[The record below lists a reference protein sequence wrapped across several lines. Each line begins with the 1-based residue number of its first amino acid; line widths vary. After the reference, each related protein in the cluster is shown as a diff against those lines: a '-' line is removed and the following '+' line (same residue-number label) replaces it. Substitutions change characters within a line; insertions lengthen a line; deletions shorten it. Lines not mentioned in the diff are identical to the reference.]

1 MPCYLYKFP
10 REERAAA
17 MVKIACTKPQSSRLI
32 QALEQLESPEWGDQL
47 GDRGGHDLFISG
59 LGGSA
64 QLR

>member
-1 MPCYLYKFP
+1 
-10 REERAAA
+10 
-17 MVKIACTKPQSSRLI
+17 MVKIACTKPQGSRLI